1 MDVYPDIGGSRMN
14 LLHITDLEKGN
25 IQVSWQRG
33 NAIARSYP
41 RPIQFTDPLSINDRS
56 ELRWYLEDYLT
67 FPYGAERWRAEQVEN
82 KMSCW
87 FRHNFRNGCRNQQKN
102 G

>member
-1 MDVYPDIGGSRMN
+1 MN
-14 LLHITDLEKGN
+14 LLHITDLGNGN

-41 RPIQFTDPLSINDRS
+41 RPIQFTDPLNVKDRS

-67 FPYGAERWRAEQVEN
+67 FPYGAESFMADAT
-82 KMSCW
+82 
-87 FRHNFRNGCRNQQKN
+87 GKN
-102 G
+102 D